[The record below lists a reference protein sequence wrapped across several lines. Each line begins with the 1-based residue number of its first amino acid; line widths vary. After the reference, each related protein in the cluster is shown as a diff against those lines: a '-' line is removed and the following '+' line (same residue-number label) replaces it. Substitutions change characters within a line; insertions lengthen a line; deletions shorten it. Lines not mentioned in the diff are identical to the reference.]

1 MPDWTVRRR
10 LPAQPAWHI
19 LPEDV
24 VPVYHPFRR
33 PEQDVIKWQN
43 QVYAVTRRT
52 PRSVVYVPVPLP
64 PGTAI
69 GRPDAS
75 SSSSSSDD
83 Y

>member
-10 LPAQPAWHI
+10 LPVQPAWHI

-75 SSSSSSDD
+75 CNNDN
-83 Y
+83 